1 MRLSH
6 SSGRDGAGLTAMWI
20 AFFNFLSMFFA
31 PLFGSIPTLSTGPA
45 LIMVGVFMAEGLGT
59 IDWSPRAARWA
70 LERGHPR
77 QLSALSL

>member
-1 MRLSH
+1 
-6 SSGRDGAGLTAMWI
+6 MWI

-59 IDWSPRAARWA
+59 IDWSPLYMGTRARTPPPA
-70 LERGHPR
+70 ERSFLVGTTMCRRSRPSS
-77 QLSALSL
+77 LSS